1 MPHPSYRN
9 LDCVAPIHATVVL
22 PMTKLPQEIFK
33 AYDIRGIV
41 DKSLTET
48 VTEQIGQAI
57 GTEATLAGDRSV
69 VIGRDGRLSG
79 PSLATAL
86 SEGIRSTGCDV
97 VDIGMVPTP
106 VTYFATHHLET
117 GSAVSIT
124 GSHNPPEYNGLKVM
138 IAGETLAGDRIQM
151 LRKRIEEQDLLSGNG
166 SHHQES
172 VTEAYVA
179 RITGDITLQ
188 RPLKVVLDCGNG
200 VGGSIAPRILKE
212 IGCDVTELFSDVD
225 GTFPNHHPDP
235 SQPENLNDLIEMV
248 ITTKADFGMA
258 LDGDGDRLGVV
269 SATGDIIF
277 ADRQLL
283 LFARD
288 VLSRHPGAEI
298 IYDVKCSK
306 VLPDA
311 IRESGGLP
319 TMWKTGHSFIKAKL
333 KESGAILAG
342 EMSGH
347 IFFKERWY
355 GFDDGIYAAAR
366 LCELLSAQ
374 DEPPT
379 AVFKSIPE
387 LVSTP
392 ELRLEMEEGE
402 HHALVEQ
409 FVRNARFPTGEIC
422 TIDGIRV
429 DFKTGFG
436 LARASNTTSTV
447 ILRFEADRQQQLTEI
462 QEQFR
467 TQLLALRPELNLP
480 F

>member
-1 MPHPSYRN
+1 M
-9 LDCVAPIHATVVL
+9 
-22 PMTKLPQEIFK
+22 
-33 AYDIRGIV
+33 
-41 DKSLTET
+41 SL
-48 VTEQIGQAI
+48 
-57 GTEATLAGDRSV
+57 S
-69 VIGRDGRLSG
+69 
-79 PSLATAL
+79 
-86 SEGIRSTGCDV
+86 
-97 VDIGMVPTP
+97 
-106 VTYFATHHLET
+106 F
-117 GSAVSIT
+117 
-124 GSHNPPEYNGLKVM
+124 
-138 IAGETLAGDRIQM
+138 
-151 LRKRIEEQDLLSGNG
+151 
-166 SHHQES
+166 
-172 VTEAYVA
+172 
-179 RITGDITLQ
+179 
-188 RPLKVVLDCGNG
+188 
-200 VGGSIAPRILKE
+200 
-212 IGCDVTELFSDVD
+212 FSDVD

-379 AVFKSIPE
+379 TVFKSIPE

-392 ELRLEMEEGE
+392 ELRLEKEEGE